1 MKEITL
7 EQFITRFTFDYQAN
21 AEGSIDHPIAQ
32 VMKKIFDK
40 HAELYPGQTMPIQF
54 FEAENGRGTF
64 AMNPRFDD
72 EEWRSHFA
80 EEIVEMQKMLIEH
93 FSSN

>member
-21 AEGSIDHPIAQ
+21 TEGSMDHPVAK
-32 VMKKIFDK
+32 VMMKIFSK
-40 HAELYPGQTMPIQF
+40 HAEIYPNQTMPIQF
-54 FEAENGRGTF
+54 FETDDDKSTF

-72 EEWRSHFA
+72 EEWRSHFV
-80 EEIVEMQKMLIEH
+80 EECEELRKILIDH